1 MKKIFALMAIAAV
14 GFIACNK
21 DDDESPAPATGGG
34 SATSFT
40 VEKKNRAAVIYFGED
55 WCPPCGTNG
64 GPTLDSLL
72 KGEGSLLTGIK
83 INKGSN
89 NTSLNWSGGGSIYNA
104 YNSGVFSG
112 PNQNAIPA
120 MAVNNTEQLVYTNIN
135 TNISQVRSK
144 ANAFAADSVVAGI
157 ALQKS
162 IVGDSIVVDTKV
174 KFFKAQAAGIDYRL
188 ALYVVEDDVV
198 ASQSTNTGTV
208 ANYTNHNLVRVSNAA
223 AYTGVA
229 VNSSAAI
236 AADFQYEKT
245 YKMYLKPAWNKANLK
260 VVAVLWKMGST
271 PAKVINSNVVL

>member
-1 MKKIFALMAIAAV
+1 MKKIFALMAIVAV
-14 GFIACNK
+14 GFVACNK

-34 SATSFT
+34 STTSFT
-40 VEKKNRAAVIYFGED
+40 VEKKNRVVVYFGED

-83 INKGSN
+83 VNKSSN
-89 NTSLNWSGGGSIYNA
+89 NTSLNWSGGSSIYNA
-104 YNSGVFSG
+104 FNSGVFNNSS
-112 PNQNAIPA
+112 AIPA
-120 MAVNNTEQLVYTNIN
+120 MAINNTEQPVYTSIN
-135 TNISQVRSK
+135 TNISQARSK
-144 ANAFAADSVVAGI
+144 ANAFAADSIIAGI

-162 IVGDSIVVDTKV
+162 IVGDSMVVDTKV

-188 ALYVVEDDVV
+188 ALFVVEDDVI

-208 ANYTNHNLVRVSNAA
+208 ASYTNHNLVRVSNSAS
-223 AYTGVA
+223 YTGVA

-260 VVAVLWKMGST
+260 VIAVLWKMGST

>member
-34 SATSFT
+34 GATSFT

-55 WCPPCGTNG
+55 WCPPCGTSG

-83 INKGSN
+83 INGSSN
-89 NTSLNWSGGGSIYNA
+89 NSSLNWSGG
-104 YNSGVFSG
+104 NSTYSAFNTGVFNSAG
-112 PNQNAIPA
+112 TIPA
-120 MAVNNTEQLVYTNIN
+120 MAVNNTAQPIYTSIN
-135 TNISQVRSK
+135 SSISQARTK
-144 ANAFAADSVVAGI
+144 ANAFAADSVIAGI

-162 IVGDSIVVDTKV
+162 IVGDSMVVDTKV

-188 ALYVVEDDVV
+188 ALFVVEDDVV
-198 ASQSTNTGTV
+198 ASQSTSSGTV
-208 ANYTNHNLVRVSNAA
+208 ANYVNHNMVRVANASV
-223 AYTGVA
+223 YSGVA

-245 YKMYLKPAWNKANLK
+245 YKMYLKPAWNKSNLK